1 MTGRRFTEALVT
13 VWTAEDPRLT
23 AAKAKAEAARKA
35 LAEAEREVAYYS

>member
-1 MTGRRFTEALVT
+1 MTGRRFTETLVT

-35 LAEAEREVAYYS
+35 LADAEREVAYYS